1 MGNSASTNFAVIQTL
16 STGRIYH
23 SQFVKLGIGVTGA
36 VMLSQACYLSSTE
49 TAVRRG
55 GWFYKTAEDW
65 KEETGLSRREQETAR
80 KKLKN
85 LGIFIE
91 QKRGIPCKI
100 WTLLD
105 SAKLIELLGQ
115 ISMAESAKLRG
126 DDLSSM
132 ADSAKQD
139 GTNAPNSVSQIRT
152 TKTKTTTKTTTND
165 SIQGNG
171 KQVSDTVY
179 FDNRF
184 LSTWKNIQNHV
195 EDEYGINLHTLSQK
209 DIDSIEW
216 AMSEPYALDVW
227 DESLFESFCCVV
239 ENELGKAEKVLNP
252 LQRAMEATNKAN
264 MPEFRWCELL
274 DAYEDEISELLTGT
288 KMEANQH
295 G

>member
-126 DDLSSM
+126 DDDLSSM
-132 ADSAKQD
+132 AESAKQD
-139 GTNAPNSVSQIRT
+139 ETNPPNSVSQIRT
-152 TKTKTTTKTTTND
+152 TKTKTTTKTTTNNR
-165 SIQGNG
+165 IQGCS
-171 KQVSDTVY
+171 KQVTTPDLADIRIY
-179 FDNRF
+179 RA
-184 LSTWKNIQNHV
+184 WKNIQKLIENEH
-195 EDEYGINLHTLSQK
+195 GIFLHTPSKEDIGSIKWALEFS
-209 DIDSIEW
+209 DID
-216 AMSEPYALDVW
+216 
-227 DESLFESFCCVV
+227 DEVQCEVFYKLILESS
-239 ENELGKAEKVLNP
+239 NLGWAEKTLNP
-252 LQRAMEATNKAN
+252 IQRAMK
-264 MPEFRWCELL
+264 
-274 DAYEDEISELLTGT
+274 ISKDWRFDLRERLAE
-288 KMEANQH
+288 MEANQH

>member
-139 GTNAPNSVSQIRT
+139 ETNAQNSVSQIRT

-165 SIQGNG
+165 RIQGCS
-171 KQVSDTVY
+171 KQVTAPEFSDI
-179 FDNRF
+179 RIHRA
-184 LSTWKNIQNHV
+184 WKNIQKLIDGEH
-195 EDEYGINLHTLSQK
+195 GIFLHTPSK
-209 DIDSIEW
+209 EDIDSIKW
-216 AMSEPYALDVW
+216 ALEFSDID
-227 DESLFESFCCVV
+227 DEVQCEVFYKLILESS
-239 ENELGKAEKVLNP
+239 NLGWAEKTLNP
-252 LQRAMEATNKAN
+252 MQRAMK
-264 MPEFRWCELL
+264 
-274 DAYEDEISELLTGT
+274 ISKDWRFDLRERLAE
-288 KMEANQH
+288 MEVNQ
-295 G
+295 